1 MKLCTIC
8 ILLMCFVFPVAS
20 EILSIIAGSSLVAGL
35 GAGLGYFGW
44 QKCFFD
50 CCSEFKPVYVIEQN
64 LTTLFAEQLYG
75 QHIAVPAIKN
85 AIINHLKTKEPR
97 KALTLALH
105 GITGT
110 GKNYVA
116 SMIARSM
123 FTKGMR
129 SRNVHVINGNRH
141 FYDEKEIH
149 DFKNGLIHWIQGNL
163 TSCSHSLFIF
173 DEVDKLP
180 SQVIDAIKP
189 FIDHNIKI
197 TNADPRHSIFMFL
210 SNTGSEVISQHAL
223 KYVQQGKARES
234 ISFIEMQEIV
244 EASAY
249 NQGEG
254 GLKNSEIIGKHLI
267 DYFIPFLP
275 LTRTHVLLCIRDYA
289 KQEGIYLT
297 PEQEEKIAEGLT
309 YFPRTSGSHAGVFS
323 SSGCKHVANRV
334 NLEKFQ
340 F

>member
-1 MKLCTIC
+1 MKLYTVY
-8 ILLMCFVFPVAS
+8 ILLICFVLPVYS
-20 EILSIIAGSSLVAGL
+20 EILSIIAGSSLVASL
-35 GAGLGYFGW
+35 GVGLGYIGW

-50 CCSEFKPVYVIEQN
+50 CCSEFKPIHEIETN
-64 LTTLFAEQLYG
+64 LTILLSEKLYG
-75 QHIAVPAIKN
+75 QHIAVPALKN

-116 SMIARSM
+116 SMIAKSM
-123 FTKGMR
+123 FTKGMS

-141 FYDEKEIH
+141 FYDDKEIH
-149 DFKNGLIHWIQGNL
+149 DFKNGLTHWIQGNL

-197 TNADPRHSIFMFL
+197 TNADPRRAIFMFL

-223 KYVQQGKARES
+223 KYAQQGKARES
-234 ISFIEMQEIV
+234 ITFIEMQEII
-244 EASAY
+244 EESAY
-249 NQGEG
+249 NQGDG
-254 GLKNSEIIGKHLI
+254 GLKNSELIGKHLI

-289 KQEGIYLT
+289 KQEGIPLT
-297 PEQEEKIAEGLT
+297 AEQEEKIADGLT
-309 YFPRTSGSHAGVFS
+309 YFPRGGGNAGTFS